1 MYKMQYSNYKNPNI
15 VSKGW
20 STSTITN
27 ILKDRIYIGDLIQ
40 HKYSRVNY
48 KIKKIVKVNK
58 ENLIIIENSHE
69 SIISKKDF
77 LKVQQLLMEKAN
89 ENKRS
94 GKTMH
99 ILTGITYCKKCGSKI
114 TYTKNHGANFKII
127 CSNYKKNGKKA
138 CDNIYLDENNIIDN
152 IKKDILEEIKKQNI
166 LNIEIKSDTKQEEIN
181 KLKQEKN
188 NNINSIK
195 QIYNDVS
202 KKVIGEDMA
211 NTLIKQYVEENNKI
225 EDKIN
230 IINKNLKEKEINII
244 EKIKNVDKTELRS
257 LIYSLINKI
266 ELSKEEITIHYKFTP
281 S

>member
-1 MYKMQYSNYKNPNI
+1 MARFDDI
-15 VSKGW
+15 
-20 STSTITN
+20 ST
-27 ILKDRIYIGDLIQ
+27 
-40 HKYSRVNY
+40 
-48 KIKKIVKVNK
+48 
-58 ENLIIIENSHE
+58 
-69 SIISKKDF
+69 
-77 LKVQQLLMEKAN
+77 
-89 ENKRS
+89 
-94 GKTMH
+94 
-99 ILTGITYCKKCGSKI
+99 
-114 TYTKNHGANFKII
+114 
-127 CSNYKKNGKKA
+127 KNGKKA

-195 QIYNDVS
+195 QIYNDIS

-230 IINKNLKEKEINII
+230 TINKNLKEKEINII